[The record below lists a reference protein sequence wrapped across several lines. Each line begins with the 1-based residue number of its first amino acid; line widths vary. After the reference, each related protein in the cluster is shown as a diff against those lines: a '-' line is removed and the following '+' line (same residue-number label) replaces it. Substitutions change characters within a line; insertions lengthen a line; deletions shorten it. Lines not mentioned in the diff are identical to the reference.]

1 MTGNKIIL
9 EDLENIVNAQID
21 WQKFNGKTV
30 LVSGANGFLPA
41 YMVESLLFLLDKKI
55 ITGLTILALVRNLTK
70 AKARFK
76 NYLNRKEL
84 LFINQDVCN
93 FFEIPHKIDFII
105 HAASQASPKYF
116 GTDPVGTLK
125 ANIVGTI
132 NLLNIARINNVD
144 SFLFFSTSE
153 VYGLMSEDKIPTREN
168 EYGYL
173 DPTNVRSCYAES
185 KRMGEAICV
194 SYLHQY
200 GIPVKIIRPFHTYG
214 PGMALDDGRVHA
226 DFISD
231 IVNNRD
237 INMKSDGSAIRS
249 FCYLADATRGFFK
262 VFLDG
267 GVGEAYNIGNR
278 NNEISIINLANLLV
292 NMFPKKKLR
301 VIKQKAPEGYLQSKI
316 IRNSPDITKANAIGW
331 FPEISLEDGLFRT
344 IKSYINEQT
353 E

>member
-9 EDLENIVNAQID
+9 EDLEIIANALID

-55 ITGLTILALVRNLTK
+55 ITGLKILALVRNLTK

-76 NYLNRKEL
+76 YYLNRKEL

-93 FFEIPHKIDFII
+93 FFEIPDKIDFII

-116 GTDPVGTLK
+116 GTDPVGILK
-125 ANIVGTI
+125 ANTVGTI

-185 KRMGEAICV
+185 KRMGETICV

-249 FCYLADATRGFFK
+249 FCYLSDATRGFFK

-267 GVGEAYNIGNR
+267 GAGEAYNIGNK

-292 NMFPKKKLR
+292 NMFPEKKLR

-316 IRNSPDITKANAIGW
+316 IQNSPDITKANAIGW
-331 FPEISLEDGLFRT
+331 FPEISLEDGFFRT
-344 IKSYINEQT
+344 IKSYINE
-353 E
+353 